1 MHLKEGSVT
10 SMGLGKDRSNFGVQ
24 LHHWRV
30 TLLYESHLTSLK
42 LGNRCSQSTLV
53 LWGSSTLGHVKR
65 YEGYLVLRSTSAPS
79 SQGLQK
85 LRWRRSRLHPC

>member
-10 SMGLGKDRSNFGVQ
+10 STGLGRDRSNLGVQ

-30 TLLYESHLTSLK
+30 TFLYESHLTSLK

-53 LWGSSTLGHVKR
+53 L
-65 YEGYLVLRSTSAPS
+65 
-79 SQGLQK
+79 
-85 LRWRRSRLHPC
+85 